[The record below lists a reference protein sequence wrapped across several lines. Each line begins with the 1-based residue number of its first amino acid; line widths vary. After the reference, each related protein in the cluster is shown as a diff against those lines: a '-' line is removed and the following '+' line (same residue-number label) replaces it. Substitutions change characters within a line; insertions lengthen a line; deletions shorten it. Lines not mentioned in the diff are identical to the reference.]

1 MWNLS
6 QDAVLPQLASLRSL
20 RSEYRVAVIS
30 MRTKP
35 AMPMPWP
42 TQLEAVG
49 NRPACV

>member
-1 MWNLS
+1 MPCCPS
-6 QDAVLPQLASLRSL
+6 SRPLRSL

-49 NRPACV
+49 KRPACVYATA